1 MKRKGF
7 QENKY
12 HKQYLLIFNI
22 IYYILYIQ
30 YKKSKPMHVCFPF
43 HHGTFT
49 RRVFKFCHHNQSTE
63 KAPASQFYS
72 SQHLDNGREKT
83 MSYVYTVSGINTV

>member
-1 MKRKGF
+1 
-7 QENKY
+7 
-12 HKQYLLIFNI
+12 
-22 IYYILYIQ
+22 
-30 YKKSKPMHVCFPF
+30 MHVCFPF

-49 RRVFKFCHHNQSTE
+49 RRVFKYCYHNQSTE

-83 MSYVYTVSGINTV
+83 MSYVYTVSGINTVLSFLWLKIVHIVIFSALWNFLMVF

>member
-1 MKRKGF
+1 
-7 QENKY
+7 
-12 HKQYLLIFNI
+12 
-22 IYYILYIQ
+22 
-30 YKKSKPMHVCFPF
+30 MHVCFPF

-72 SQHLDNGREKT
+72 SQHLDYGREKT